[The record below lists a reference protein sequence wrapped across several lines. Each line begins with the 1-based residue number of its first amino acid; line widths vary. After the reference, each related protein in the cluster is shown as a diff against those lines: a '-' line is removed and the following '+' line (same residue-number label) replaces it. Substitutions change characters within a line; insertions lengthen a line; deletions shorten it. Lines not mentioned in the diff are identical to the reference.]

1 MTTRCLIGV
10 FVFIDATA
18 ASVVPAFK
26 DKKIMVEVRSQIPDK
41 DTIKDANLFINK
53 IEDVLDYS

>member
-18 ASVVPAFK
+18 ASVVPVLK
-26 DKKIMVEVRSQIPDK
+26 DKKTMLEVKSQIPEK
-41 DTIKDANLFINK
+41 VMIKDINLFISK
-53 IEDVLDYS
+53 IES